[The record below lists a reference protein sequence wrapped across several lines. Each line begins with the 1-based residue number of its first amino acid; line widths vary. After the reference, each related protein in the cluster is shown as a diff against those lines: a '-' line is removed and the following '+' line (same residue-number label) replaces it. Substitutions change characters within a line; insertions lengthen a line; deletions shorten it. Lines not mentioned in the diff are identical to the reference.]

1 MALVQTLSQD
11 NNGRRLAAERHD
23 GICRSILINGGEV
36 KEKSRRSQDVRC
48 PCLVYILRG
57 PITSSATR
65 YSTRFFLFASRLHNR
80 MCPQLFEQTTT
91 HIMMFR
97 ESISSVSAEAQT
109 MRRFGR
115 REHKEEPIELLPH
128 ISSSSPFSSP
138 SPSPSPSRSHPTNN
152 LSAAPQSSTPTNTTT
167 KLSKPPSLSPSNPVS
182 HLLRLPLELRIS
194 IFRYLIPKPNRSSF
208 NIYPS
213 RDVSSSCQLYTR
225 YYIRQCSLCD
235 HAQSL
240 QRYWNHP
247 HPHPCPLYEC
257 QRHPSQG
264 TNNVPNSLAILRT
277 SHQLHEEAL
286 SILYGE
292 NKFNFLSLSP
302 NFLPVLDW
310 VRKLSPVAKRQ
321 MRQIRVSLMPSV
333 REEQIGAFEELMLEW
348 LPGLVVLDSIGGRV
362 REEPRNS

>member
-1 MALVQTLSQD
+1 
-11 NNGRRLAAERHD
+11 
-23 GICRSILINGGEV
+23 
-36 KEKSRRSQDVRC
+36 
-48 PCLVYILRG
+48 
-57 PITSSATR
+57 
-65 YSTRFFLFASRLHNR
+65 
-80 MCPQLFEQTTT
+80 
-91 HIMMFR
+91 
-97 ESISSVSAEAQT
+97 

-115 REHKEEPIELLPH
+115 KEPKEEHIELLE
-128 ISSSSPFSSP
+128 PFSSYSNTNLSTVTP
-138 SPSPSPSRSHPTNN
+138 SSPSCIEPPKS
-152 LSAAPQSSTPTNTTT
+152 
-167 KLSKPPSLSPSNPVS
+167 PSLSPSNPVS

-194 IFRYLIPKPNRSSF
+194 IIRYLVPTPDSSSF

-213 RDVSSSCQLYTR
+213 RDVSSTCQTYR
-225 YYIRQCSLCD
+225 YYSRQCALCD

-247 HPHPCPLYEC
+247 HPCVLYQC
-257 QRHPSQG
+257 RRHSSQG
-264 TNNVPNSLAILRT
+264 RISVPNSLAILRT

-310 VRKLSPVAKRQ
+310 VRKLSPAAKRQ

-333 REEQIGAFEELMLEW
+333 REEQVRAFEALMLEW

-362 REEPRNS
+362 REELRNT

>member
-1 MALVQTLSQD
+1 MLLCGKIEILNGYSRDQKIGRDCVLANKLLPSCMSGSRSSLGQGPRSSQLD
-11 NNGRRLAAERHD
+11 
-23 GICRSILINGGEV
+23 
-36 KEKSRRSQDVRC
+36 SRD
-48 PCLVYILRG
+48 
-57 PITSSATR
+57 
-65 YSTRFFLFASRLHNR
+65 
-80 MCPQLFEQTTT
+80 MEQTTT
-91 HIMMFR
+91 HMFL
-97 ESISSVSAEAQT
+97 ESISSKFVEFQ
-109 MRRFGR
+109 MKRRFGR
-115 REHKEEPIELLPH
+115 REHKEEPIELLQH
-128 ISSSSPFSSP
+128 ISS
-138 SPSPSPSRSHPTNN
+138 RSYPTNN
-152 LSAAPQSSTPTNTTT
+152 LSTAPQSSTQLP
-167 KLSKPPSLSPSNPVS
+167 KPSSLSPSNPVS

-225 YYIRQCSLCD
+225 YYVRQCSLCD

-247 HPHPCPLYEC
+247 HPCPLYEC
-257 QRHPSQG
+257 RRHPSQG
-264 TNNVPNSLAILRT
+264 TTNVPNSLAILRT

-292 NKFNFLSLSP
+292 NKFNFLTLSP

-321 MRQIRVSLMPSV
+321 MRQIRVSLLPYV
-333 REEQIGAFEELMLEW
+333 KEEHVGAFEALMLEW

-362 REEPRNS
+362 REEARNA